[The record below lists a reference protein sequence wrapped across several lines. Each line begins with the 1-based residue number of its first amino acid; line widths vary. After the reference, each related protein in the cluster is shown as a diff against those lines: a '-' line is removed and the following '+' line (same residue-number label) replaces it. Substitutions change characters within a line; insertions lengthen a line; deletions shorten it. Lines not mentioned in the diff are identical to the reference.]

1 MYFYFNYS
9 KFPPLSKG
17 GYFVVSLYLYHMKY
31 LITESQVDNLIFK
44 YLDNQDFIRIE
55 NNDKILFVNSEVDKH
70 VQISYDENNGSCGI
84 YYRLIN
90 EISDFFSI
98 EKSDSKEVIGRWVE
112 NTLQRR
118 ITNIKKRI

>member
-1 MYFYFNYS
+1 
-9 KFPPLSKG
+9 
-17 GYFVVSLYLYHMKY
+17 MKY
-31 LITESQVDNLIFK
+31 LITESQLDKIVFK
-44 YLDNQDFIRIE
+44 YLDNQDFIQIKKD
-55 NNDKILFVNSEVDKH
+55 NKIYFVNSEGDKH
-70 VQISYDENNGSCGI
+70 VQISYDESNGSCGI

>member
-1 MYFYFNYS
+1 
-9 KFPPLSKG
+9 
-17 GYFVVSLYLYHMKY
+17 MKY
-31 LITESQVDNLIFK
+31 LITESQVDKLIFK

-55 NNDKILFVNSEVDKH
+55 NNDKILFVNSEMDKH